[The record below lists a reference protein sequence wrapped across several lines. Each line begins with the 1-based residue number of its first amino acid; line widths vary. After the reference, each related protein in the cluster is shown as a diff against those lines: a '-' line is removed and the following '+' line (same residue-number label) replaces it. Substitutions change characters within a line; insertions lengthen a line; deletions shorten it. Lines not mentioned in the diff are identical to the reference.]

1 MTSWKMMPRAQ
12 KPATWELPS
21 PHPAYHFGFFCV
33 VKGRKPNPGWFTGIY
48 SPFEAKGLRV
58 GLALGTA

>member
-48 SPFEAKGLRV
+48 FTVRSKRKV
-58 GLALGTA
+58 